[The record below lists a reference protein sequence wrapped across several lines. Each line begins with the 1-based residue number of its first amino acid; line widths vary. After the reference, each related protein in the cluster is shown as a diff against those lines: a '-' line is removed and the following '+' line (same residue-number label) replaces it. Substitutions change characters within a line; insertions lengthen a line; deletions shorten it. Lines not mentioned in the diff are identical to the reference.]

1 MRRAISA
8 AQQRAASS
16 AKDAAPLSGSPS
28 SRKARQFQPGV
39 SRLSGSI
46 RAGAGGDECRGAAA
60 NSRLRGCSA
69 RRRSGAQWE
78 GNRSHFL
85 HAAMVCRVAERR
97 PQRCAAESFAARRS
111 PVPTLP
117 PLKNYP
123 ATRICAHARHARRCS
138 APQRS
143 VALAGFAV
151 RGWAAF
157 GAALDLGHTAGHREG
172 QRARRRR
179 KAARVQRRRNEA
191 EVPGCSAPSGGVS
204 GRPRAA
210 GRPLHTSRQHF
221 EV

>member
-1 MRRAISA
+1 
-8 AQQRAASS
+8 
-16 AKDAAPLSGSPS
+16 
-28 SRKARQFQPGV
+28 
-39 SRLSGSI
+39 
-46 RAGAGGDECRGAAA
+46 
-60 NSRLRGCSA
+60 
-69 RRRSGAQWE
+69 
-78 GNRSHFL
+78 
-85 HAAMVCRVAERR
+85 MVCRVAERR

-117 PLKNYP
+117 PLKSYP

-172 QRARRRR
+172 QPARRRR
-179 KAARVQRRRNEA
+179 KAARAQRRRNEA

-210 GRPLHTSRQHF
+210 GRPLPSKASFGGTCGVDRPSATRRKRSAR
-221 EV
+221 EIYMTLTILIAISLRNPLPIPLL